1 MNIPSEPRIFTRLPI
16 GRQAIV
22 LLEGQEPFGA
32 EIINLSM
39 SGVLLKSDHAP
50 EEESDCTVSIPLSD
64 GGELRI
70 DTQGVIIRHTP
81 DGFAVQFTKLE
92 GLDSYNHLKNLLM
105 YNAQTPENLEDEL
118 RGHSGIK

>member
-1 MNIPSEPRIFTRLPI
+1 MNVPSEPRIFTRLPI

-22 LLEGQEPFGA
+22 LVEGQEPFGA
-32 EIINLSM
+32 EIVNLSM
-39 SGVLLKSDHAP
+39 SGVLLKADHAP
-50 EEESDCTVSIPLSD
+50 AEESACTVAIPLSD

-70 DTQGVIIRHTP
+70 DTQGVIIRHRP
-81 DGFAVQFTKLE
+81 GGFAVQFTKLE

-105 YNAQTPENLEDEL
+105 YNAPTPENLEDEL